1 MAGAGFKDF
10 VAGDVLTATQV
21 DTYLMQQSI
30 MSFAGTAARASAITA
45 PAEGYM
51 TYLQDTDQ
59 LSYYTGSAWV
69 NAPGKNPTLYAP
81 EEVVN
86 VSASTA
92 TGTVTINANTDS
104 VTYFTANAAAN
115 FVVNLRGNASV
126 SMNNQLQTGEA
137 ITSVFLNT
145 CGSPAYY
152 PTAIQVDGG
161 TAGVSTRWQGGAAP
175 TAGNASSID
184 SYSFTVIKTAGSAFT
199 VLASQTQFK

>member
-10 VAGDVLTATQV
+10 VAGDVLTAAQV

-86 VSASTA
+86 E
-92 TGTVTINANTDS
+92 NTNP
-104 VTYFTANAAAN
+104 V
-115 FVVNLRGNASV
+115 
-126 SMNNQLQTGEA
+126 
-137 ITSVFLNT
+137 LNT
-145 CGSPAYY
+145 SNLTIFY
-152 PTAIQVDGG
+152 
-161 TAGVSTRWQGGAAP
+161 
-175 TAGNASSID
+175 N
-184 SYSFTVIKTAGSAFT
+184 
-199 VLASQTQFK
+199 L